1 MNIWN
6 KYDEQWGLEPMPPA
20 NEPVFMLTSIWRSGS
35 TLLQRLLCSDPSIY
49 VWGEPYGDAGIIPHL
64 FQSAKGLLRKDWPSI
79 NHFLDPAEPGLA
91 HVIAEP
97 HKYWIANTYPAPQ
110 HMRAAYRSMLDTL
123 FFYSAQ
129 EMGKER
135 FGIKEVRYDGFM
147 AQFLQWIYP
156 DARFVFLLRN
166 PYDAWSSYK
175 GVTWFYQWPK
185 MLVKDVQ
192 TFAKLW
198 RKNTETFLQFPNE
211 EGNPKA
217 RLILFEHL
225 MNNKEENIQLLE
237 EHCRL
242 NIKRETLDIRIRGV
256 KKPALP
262 ITATEEATIRRIC
275 NPIAEALGY
284 VGPKQTNI

>member
-6 KYDEQWGLEPMPPA
+6 KYDKKWGLDPMPSA

-64 FQSAKGLLRKDWPSI
+64 FQSAKGLLRNDWPTI
-79 NHFLDPAEPGLA
+79 NHFLDPNEPELA

-97 HKYWIANTYPAPQ
+97 YKHWIANTYPAPQ
-110 HMRAAYRSMLDTL
+110 HMRASYRSMLDTL
-123 FFYSAQ
+123 FLYSAK
-129 EMGKER
+129 EMGRER
-135 FGIKEVRYDGFM
+135 FGIKEVRYDGLV
-147 AQFLQWIYP
+147 AQFLQWLYP
-156 DARFVFLLRN
+156 DARFVFLIRN

-185 MLVKDVQ
+185 ILVKDVQ

-198 RKNTETFLQFPNE
+198 RKNAETFLQFPNE
-211 EGNPKA
+211 EGNLKA

-225 MNNKEENIQLLE
+225 MNNKEENVQLLE
-237 EHCRL
+237 EHCRVK
-242 NIKRETLDIRIRGV
+242 IKREVLDIRIRGV
-256 KKPALP
+256 QKPALP
-262 ITATEEATIRRIC
+262 ITSTEEATIRRIC

-284 VGPKQTNI
+284 LGPKQTNI